1 MGMLCVLSFAYA
13 QGPNGSGTYYS
24 GADGKCGS
32 ELKTALYNIIKNPEV
47 IGYSDLWQAYKET
60 DVTSSGYIWDMYSNT
75 TQYVP
80 GGIYQ
85 GANIT
90 GKEGES
96 YNREHSFPKSWFGS
110 QTPMYSDIV
119 HIIPTDGYVNTR
131 RNNNPY
137 GTTNGE
143 TFTTANGFS
152 KLGKCTWSGYT
163 GIVFEPND
171 EYKGDL
177 ARIYF
182 YMATCYED
190 SIMNWSS
197 DMLGGSD
204 KSQPYA
210 AWAFDMLM
218 QWSKE
223 DPVSQKE
230 IDRNNRCYVIQGNRN
245 PFVDYPGLE
254 EYIWGNKSSVLFSYD
269 VGGDVITPVDGSST
283 QDLAKGVQI
292 YKRVTSHVGLQTGKG
307 YVIAREKDKKAFGAM
322 VGDYGSSVTVRFYGD
337 TIATEV
343 DGEGL
348 LHQWTIGKTDDAYTF
363 YDAVE
368 KKFLAVSGSKLTLTD
383 DPSQNAAKWKITFG
397 GGYAAIENVASAGC
411 YLRYQDG
418 SGLFMLSSSQEWPSL
433 SVRIYKNITDV
444 ASLPV
449 HYGEPEEEEI
459 NIDVTDYEHR
469 WDRVSTQD
477 ELEMGEQYLLI
488 YEKTRVAMGNKH
500 SKNYY
505 TPVEIPLKD
514 KIAITEVNTGGVPH
528 SFTLGGTQDA
538 YTLKDDS
545 ANVYVSLNS
554 DGNALYTATSVS
566 SKAQWKIT
574 INEADSTA
582 TIQNLNFTE
591 RYLMYNSSNNGLR
604 FACYKGTQKPVYL
617 YRKYKTPDTDAIFV
631 IRQPEQRVVKGI
643 YNLQG
648 QRVEHPTRGI
658 YIKNG
663 RKYIIK

>member
-1 MGMLCVLSFAYA
+1 MLCLFSFACA
-13 QGPNGSGTYYS
+13 QGPNGSGTYYQA
-24 GADGKCGS
+24 ADGQKGFG
-32 ELKTALYNIIKNPEV
+32 LKTALFNIIKNPEV
-47 IGYSDLWQAYKET
+47 VGYGDLWQAYKET
-60 DVTSSGYIWDMYSNT
+60 DVTANGHIWDMYSNIT
-75 TQYVP
+75 YYVP

-85 GANIT
+85 GANIDKDK
-90 GKEGES
+90 KEGYS
-96 YNREHSFPKSWFGS
+96 YNREHSFPKSWFHEYS
-110 QTPMYSDIV
+110 PMYSDIV
-119 HIIPTDGYVNTR
+119 HIIPTDGYVNSR

-197 DMLGGSD
+197 DMLRGSD

-254 EYIWGNKSSVLFSYD
+254 EYVWGNKSSVLFSYD

-292 YKRVTSHVGLQTGKG
+292 YKRVTSHVGFQTGKG

-322 VGDYGSSVTVRFYGD
+322 AGNYGSSVNVRFYGD

-348 LHQWTIGKTDDAYTF
+348 IHQFTIGKAAEGYTL

-368 KKFLAVSGSKLTLTD
+368 KKFLAASGSNLTLAD
-383 DPSQNAAKWKITFG
+383 DPSQSAAKWRISFG
-397 GGYAAIENVASAGC
+397 GGYAAIENVASVGR

-418 SGLFMLSSSQEWPSL
+418 SGHFMLSNSQEWPSL
-433 SVRIYKNITDV
+433 SIRIYKNITDV

-459 NIDVTDYEHR
+459 IIDATDYDHR

-477 ELEMGEQYLLI
+477 ELQTGEQYLI
-488 YEKTRVAMGNKH
+488 VYEKTRVAMGDKH

-505 TPVEIPLKD
+505 TNVEIPLKD
-514 KIAITEVNTGGVPH
+514 NIAVTGVNTGGVPH
-528 SFTLGGTQDA
+528 SFTLGGDYDA

-545 ANVYVSLNS
+545 ANVYVSLNN
-554 DGNALYTATSVS
+554 DGNSLYTAVTISD
-566 SKAQWKIT
+566 KARWKIT
-574 INEADSTA
+574 ISETDSTA
-582 TIQNLNFTE
+582 MIQNCNFAD
-591 RYLMYNSSNNGLR
+591 RYLMYNSSNPR
-604 FACYKGTQKPVYL
+604 FACYKSTMKPIYL
-617 YRKYKTPDTDAIFV
+617 YKKYKVPETDAIFIV
-631 IRQPEQRVVKGI
+631 RQPEQQALEGI

-648 QRVEHPTRGI
+648 QRVEHPTQGI

-663 RKYIIK
+663 KKFIVK

>member
-1 MGMLCVLSFAYA
+1 MGMLCLFSFACA
-13 QGPNGSGTYYS
+13 QGPNGSGTYYQA
-24 GADGKCGS
+24 ADGQKGFG
-32 ELKTALYNIIKNPEV
+32 LKTALFNIIKNPEV
-47 IGYSDLWQAYKET
+47 VGYGDLWQAYKET
-60 DVTSSGYIWDMYSNT
+60 DVTDNGHIWDMYSNIT
-75 TQYVP
+75 YYVP

-119 HIIPTDGYVNTR
+119 HVIPTDGYVNTR

-143 TFTTANGFS
+143 TFSTVNGFS
-152 KLGKCTWSGYT
+152 KLGKCTWNGYQ

-190 SIMNWSS
+190 VVMDWSS

-204 KSQPYA
+204 KSQPFA
-210 AWAFDMLM
+210 DWAFDMLM
-218 QWSKE
+218 QWSKD

-254 EYIWGNKSSVLFSYD
+254 EYVWGSKSDESFSYD
-269 VGGDVITPVDGSST
+269 VGGEVITPVEGSST
-283 QDLAKGVQI
+283 QDVAKGVQI
-292 YKRVTSHVGLQTGKG
+292 YKRVTSHVGFQTGLG
-307 YVIAREKDKKAFGAM
+307 YVIAREKDRKAFGAM
-322 VGDYGSSVTVRFYGD
+322 AGNYGSSVNVRFYGD

-348 LHQWTIGKTDDAYTF
+348 IHQFTIGKAAEGYTL

-368 KKFLAVSGSKLTLTD
+368 KKFLAASGSNLSLVD
-383 DPSQNAAKWKITFG
+383 DPSQSAAQWRISFG
-397 GGYAAIENVASAGC
+397 GGYAALENVAAVGR

-418 SGLFMLSSSQEWPSL
+418 TGRFLLSNSQEWPSL

-459 NIDVTDYEHR
+459 IIDATDYEHR
-469 WDRVSTQD
+469 WDRVSTQE
-477 ELEMGEQYLLI
+477 ELQTGEQYLI
-488 YEKTRVAMGNKH
+488 VYEKTRVAMGDKH

-505 TPVEIPLKD
+505 TNVEIPLKD
-514 KIAITEVNTGGVPH
+514 NIAVTEVNTGGVPH
-528 SFTLGGTQDA
+528 SFTLGGDYDA

-545 ANVYVSLNS
+545 ANVYVSLNN
-554 DGNALYTATSVS
+554 DGNALYTAVTISD
-566 SKAQWKIT
+566 KARWKIT
-574 INEADSTA
+574 ISETDSTA
-582 TIQNLNFTE
+582 MIQNCNFAD
-591 RYLMYNSSNNGLR
+591 RYLMYNSSNPR
-604 FACYKGTQKPVYL
+604 FACYKSTMKPVYL
-617 YRKYKTPDTDAIFV
+617 YKKYKVPETDAIFIV
-631 IRQPEQRVVKGI
+631 RQPEQQALEGI

-648 QRVEHPTRGI
+648 QRVEHPTQGI

-663 RKYIIK
+663 KKYIVK

>member
-1 MGMLCVLSFAYA
+1 MLCLFSFACA
-13 QGPNGSGTYYS
+13 QGPNGSGTYYQA
-24 GADGKCGS
+24 ADGQKGFG
-32 ELKTALYNIIKNPEV
+32 LKTALFNIIKNPEV
-47 IGYSDLWQAYKET
+47 VGYGDLWQAYKET
-60 DVTSSGYIWDMYSNT
+60 DVTANGHIWDMYSNIT
-75 TQYVP
+75 YYVP

-85 GANIT
+85 GANIDKDK
-90 GKEGES
+90 KEGYS
-96 YNREHSFPKSWFGS
+96 YNREHSFPKSWFHEYS
-110 QTPMYSDIV
+110 PMYSDIV
-119 HIIPTDGYVNTR
+119 HIIPTDGYVNSR

-152 KLGKCTWSGYT
+152 KLGKCTWSGYAGT
-163 GIVFEPND
+163 VFEPND

-190 SIMNWSS
+190 SIMKWSS
-197 DMLGGSD
+197 DMLGGAN
-204 KSQPYA
+204 KSQPFA
-210 AWAFDMLM
+210 DWAFDMLM
-218 QWSKE
+218 QWSKD

-254 EYIWGNKSSVLFSYD
+254 EYVWGSKSDESFSYD
-269 VGGDVITPVDGSST
+269 VGGEVITPVEGGNT
-283 QDLAKGVQI
+283 QDVAKGVQI
-292 YKRVTSHVGLQTGKG
+292 YKRVTSHVGFQTGLG
-307 YVIAREKDKKAFGAM
+307 YVIAREKDRKAFGAM
-322 VGDYGSSVTVRFYGD
+322 AGNYGSSVNVRFYGD

-348 LHQWTIGKTDDAYTF
+348 IHQFTIGKAAEGYTL

-368 KKFLAVSGSKLTLTD
+368 KKFMAASGSNLTLAD
-383 DPSQNAAKWKITFG
+383 DPSQSAAKWRISFG
-397 GGYAAIENVASAGC
+397 GGYAAIENVALAGR

-418 SGLFMLSSSQEWPSL
+418 SGHFMLSNSQEWPSL
-433 SVRIYKNITDV
+433 SIRIYKNITDV

-459 NIDVTDYEHR
+459 IIDATDYEHR

-477 ELEMGEQYLLI
+477 ELQIGEQYLVV
-488 YEKTRVAMGNKH
+488 YEKTRMAMGNKH

-505 TPVEIPLKD
+505 TNVEIPLKD

-528 SFTLGGTQDA
+528 SFSLGGTLDA

-545 ANVYVSLNS
+545 ANVYVSLNN
-554 DGNALYTATSVS
+554 DGNALYTATDISD
-566 SKAQWKIT
+566 KARWKIT
-574 INEADSTA
+574 ISETDSTA
-582 TIQNLNFTE
+582 TIQNCNFVD
-591 RYLMYNSSNNGLR
+591 RYLMYNSPNPR
-604 FACYKGTQKPVYL
+604 FACYKTTSKQQPVYL
-617 YRKYKTPDTDAIFV
+617 YKKYKVPETDAIFV
-631 IRQPEQRVVKGI
+631 VRQREQRMVEGV

-648 QRVEHPTRGI
+648 QRVEHPMRGI

-663 RKYIIK
+663 KKHIIK

>member
-1 MGMLCVLSFAYA
+1 MLCLFSFACA
-13 QGPNGSGTYYS
+13 QGPNGSGTYYQA
-24 GADGKCGS
+24 ADGQKGFG
-32 ELKTALYNIIKNPEV
+32 LKTALFNIIKNPEV
-47 IGYSDLWQAYKET
+47 VGYGDLWQAYKET
-60 DVTSSGYIWDMYSNT
+60 DVTANGHIWDMYSNIT
-75 TQYVP
+75 YYVP

-85 GANIT
+85 GAKIDKDK
-90 GKEGES
+90 KEGYS
-96 YNREHSFPKSWFGS
+96 YNREHSFPKSWFHEYS
-110 QTPMYSDIV
+110 PMYSDIV
-119 HIIPTDGYVNTR
+119 HIIPTDGYVNSR

-152 KLGKCTWSGYT
+152 KLGKCTWNGYQ

-197 DMLGGSD
+197 DMLGGKD
-204 KSQPYA
+204 KSQPFA
-210 AWAFDMLM
+210 DWAFDMLM

-230 IDRNNRCYVIQGNRN
+230 IDRNTRCYVIQGNRN

-254 EYIWGNKSSVLFSYD
+254 EYVWGSKSDDSFSYD
-269 VGGDVITPVDGSST
+269 VGGEVITPVEGSST
-283 QDLAKGVQI
+283 QDVAKDVQI
-292 YKRVTSHVGLQTGKG
+292 YKRVTSHVGFQTGLG
-307 YVIAREKDKKAFGAM
+307 YVIAREKDKKAMGAM
-322 VGDYGSSVTVRFYGD
+322 AGNYGSSVNVRFYGD

-348 LHQWTIGKTDDAYTF
+348 IHQWTIGKAAEGYTL

-368 KKFLAVSGSKLTLTD
+368 KKFLAASGSNLSLVD
-383 DPSQNAAKWKITFG
+383 DPSLSAAQWRISFG
-397 GGYAAIENVASAGC
+397 GGYAAIENVALAGR

-418 SGLFMLSSSQEWPSL
+418 SGHFMLSNSQEWPSL
-433 SVRIYKNITDV
+433 SIRIYKNITDV

-459 NIDVTDYEHR
+459 IIDATDYEHR

-477 ELEMGEQYLLI
+477 ELQIGEQYLVV
-488 YEKTRVAMGNKH
+488 YEKTRMAMGNKH

-505 TPVEIPLKD
+505 TNVEIPLKD

-528 SFTLGGTQDA
+528 SFTLGGDYDA

-545 ANVYVSLNS
+545 ANVYVSLNN

-582 TIQNLNFTE
+582 TIRNLYFTE

-617 YRKYKTPDTDAIFV
+617 YKKYKTPDTDAIFV

-648 QRVEHPTRGI
+648 QRVEHPMRGI
-658 YIKNG
+658 YIMNG
-663 RKYIIK
+663 KKYIVR

>member
-1 MGMLCVLSFAYA
+1 MLCLFSFACA
-13 QGPNGSGTYYS
+13 QGPNGSGTYYQA
-24 GADGKCGS
+24 ADGQKGFG
-32 ELKTALYNIIKNPEV
+32 LKTALYEIIKNPEV
-47 IGYSDLWQAYKET
+47 VGYGDLWQAYKET
-60 DVTSSGYIWDMYSNT
+60 DVTANGHIWDMYSNIT
-75 TQYVP
+75 YYVP

-85 GANIT
+85 GANIDKDK
-90 GKEGES
+90 KEGYS
-96 YNREHSFPKSWFGS
+96 YNREHSFPKSWFHEYS
-110 QTPMYSDIV
+110 PMYSDIV
-119 HIIPTDGYVNTR
+119 HIIPTDGYVNSR

-152 KLGKCTWSGYT
+152 KLGKCTWSGYAGT
-163 GIVFEPND
+163 VFEPND

-190 SIMNWSS
+190 SIINWSS

-204 KSQPYA
+204 KSQPFTD
-210 AWAFDMLM
+210 WAFDMLM
-218 QWSKE
+218 QWSKD

-230 IDRNNRCYVIQGNRN
+230 IERNNRCYVIQGNRN

-254 EYIWGNKSSVLFSYD
+254 EYVWGSKSDDSFSYD
-269 VGGDVITPVDGSST
+269 VGGEVITPVEGGNT
-283 QDLAKGVQI
+283 QDVAKGVQI
-292 YKRVTSHVGLQTGKG
+292 YKRVTSHVGFQTGLG
-307 YVIAREKDKKAFGAM
+307 YVIAREKDRKAFGAM
-322 VGDYGSSVTVRFYGD
+322 AGNYGSSVNVRFYGD

-348 LHQWTIGKTDDAYTF
+348 IHQFTIGKAAEGYTL

-368 KKFLAVSGSKLTLTD
+368 KRFLAASGGDLTLVND
-383 DPSQNAAKWKITFG
+383 ASQSAAQWRISFG
-397 GGYAAIENVASAGC
+397 GGYAAIENVASVGR

-418 SGLFMLSSSQEWPSL
+418 SGHFMLSNSQEWPSL
-433 SVRIYKNITDV
+433 SIRIYKNITDV

-459 NIDVTDYEHR
+459 IIDATDYEHR
-469 WDRVSTQD
+469 WDRVCTQA
-477 ELEMGEQYLLI
+477 ELQIGEQYLVV
-488 YEKTRVAMGNKH
+488 YEKTRMAMGNKH

-505 TPVEIPLKD
+505 TNVEIPLKD

-528 SFTLGGTQDA
+528 SFTLGGDYDA

-545 ANVYVSLNS
+545 ANVYVSLNN
-554 DGNALYTATSVS
+554 DGNALYTATDISD
-566 SKAQWKIT
+566 KARWKIT
-574 INEADSTA
+574 ISGADSTA
-582 TIQNLNFTE
+582 TIRNFYFTE
-591 RYLMYNSSNNGLR
+591 SYLMYNSSNNGLR

-617 YRKYKTPDTDAIFV
+617 YKKYKTPDTDAIFV
-631 IRQPEQRVVKGI
+631 VRQPEQQVMEGI

-648 QRVEHPTRGI
+648 QRVEHPTQGI

-663 RKYIIK
+663 KKYIVK

>member
-1 MGMLCVLSFAYA
+1 MLCLFSFACA
-13 QGPNGSGTYYS
+13 QGPNGSGTYYQA
-24 GADGKCGS
+24 ADGQKGFG
-32 ELKTALYNIIKNPEV
+32 LKTALFNIIKNPEV
-47 IGYSDLWQAYKET
+47 VGYGDLWQAYKET
-60 DVTSSGYIWDMYSNT
+60 DVTANGHIWDMYSNIT
-75 TQYVP
+75 YYVP

-85 GANIT
+85 GANIDKK
-90 GKEGES
+90 GEGYS
-96 YNREHSFPKSWFGS
+96 YNREHSFPKSWFHEYS
-110 QTPMYSDIV
+110 PMFSDIV
-119 HIIPTDGYVNTR
+119 HVIPTDGYVNTR

-163 GIVFEPND
+163 GTVFEPND

-190 SIMNWSS
+190 SIMKWSS
-197 DMLGGSD
+197 DMLGGAN
-204 KSQPYA
+204 KSQPFA
-210 AWAFDMLM
+210 DWAFGMLM
-218 QWSKE
+218 QWSKD

-254 EYIWGNKSSVLFSYD
+254 EYVWGSKSDESFSYD
-269 VGGDVITPVDGSST
+269 VGGEVITPVEGSST
-283 QDLAKGVQI
+283 QDVAKGVQI
-292 YKRVTSHVGLQTGKG
+292 YKRVTSHVGFQTGLG
-307 YVIAREKDKKAFGAM
+307 YVIAREKDKKALGAM
-322 VGDYGSSVTVRFYGD
+322 AGNYGSSVNVRFYGD

-348 LHQWTIGKTDDAYTF
+348 IHQFTIGKAAEGYTL

-368 KKFLAVSGSKLTLTD
+368 NKFLAATGADLTLVND
-383 DPSQNAAKWKITFG
+383 ASQSAAQWRILFG
-397 GGYAAIENVASAGC
+397 GGYAAIENVALAGR

-418 SGLFMLSSSQEWPSL
+418 SGHFMLSNSQEWPSL
-433 SVRIYKNITDV
+433 SIRIYKNITDV

-459 NIDVTDYEHR
+459 IIDATDYEHR
-469 WDRVSTQD
+469 WDRVCTQD
-477 ELEMGEQYLLI
+477 ELQIGEQYLVV
-488 YEKTRVAMGNKH
+488 YEKTRMAMGNKH

-505 TPVEIPLKD
+505 TNVEIPLKD

-528 SFTLGGTQDA
+528 SFTLGGDYDA
-538 YTLKDDS
+538 YALKDDS
-545 ANVYVSLNS
+545 ANVYVSLNN
-554 DGNALYTATSVS
+554 DGNALYTATAISD
-566 SKAQWKIT
+566 KARWKIT
-574 INEADSTA
+574 ISETDSTA
-582 TIQNLNFTE
+582 TIQNCNFVD
-591 RYLMYNSSNNGLR
+591 RYLMYNSSSPR
-604 FACYKGTQKPVYL
+604 FACYKGTMKPVYL
-617 YRKYKTPDTDAIFV
+617 YKKYKVPEMDAIFIV
-631 IRQPEQRVVKGI
+631 RQTEQQVMEGI

-648 QRVEHPTRGI
+648 QRVEHPTQGI

-663 RKYIIK
+663 KKYIVK

>member
-1 MGMLCVLSFAYA
+1 MLCLFSFACA
-13 QGPNGSGTYYS
+13 QGPNGSGTYYQA
-24 GADGKCGS
+24 ADGQKGFG
-32 ELKTALYNIIKNPEV
+32 LKTALYEIIKNPEV
-47 IGYSDLWQAYKET
+47 VGYGDLWQAYKET
-60 DVTSSGYIWDMYSNT
+60 DVTANGHIWDMYSNIT
-75 TQYVP
+75 YYVP

-119 HIIPTDGYVNTR
+119 HVIPTDGYVNTR

-143 TFTTANGFS
+143 AFTTANGFS
-152 KLGKCTWSGYT
+152 KLGRCTWSGYT
-163 GIVFEPND
+163 GTVFEPNE

-190 SIMNWSS
+190 SIMKWSS
-197 DMLGGSD
+197 DMLGGAN
-204 KSQPYA
+204 KSQPFA
-210 AWAFDMLM
+210 DWAFDMLM

-254 EYIWGNKSSVLFSYD
+254 EYVWGSKSHESFSYD
-269 VGGDVITPVDGSST
+269 VGGEVITPVEGSST
-283 QDLAKGVQI
+283 QDVAKGVQI
-292 YKRVTSHVGLQTGKG
+292 YNRVTSHAGFQTGVG
-307 YVIAREKDKKAFGAM
+307 YVIAREKDRKAFGAM
-322 VGDYGSSVTVRFYGD
+322 AGNYGSSVNVRFYGD

-348 LHQWTIGKTDDAYTF
+348 IHQWTIGKAAEGYTL

-368 KKFLAVSGSKLTLTD
+368 KKFLAASGSNLSLVD
-383 DPSQNAAKWKITFG
+383 DPSLSAAQWRISFG
-397 GGYAAIENVASAGC
+397 GGYAAIENVALAGR

-418 SGLFMLSSSQEWPSL
+418 SGHFMLSNSQEWPSL
-433 SVRIYKNITDV
+433 SIRIYKNITDV

-459 NIDVTDYEHR
+459 IIDATDYEHR
-469 WDRVSTQD
+469 WDRVCTQA
-477 ELEMGEQYLLI
+477 ELQIGEQYLVV
-488 YEKTRVAMGNKH
+488 YEKARMAMGNKH

-505 TPVEIPLKD
+505 TNVEIPLKD

-528 SFTLGGTQDA
+528 SFTLGGDYDA
-538 YTLKDDS
+538 YALKDDS
-545 ANVYVSLNS
+545 ANVYVSLNN
-554 DGNALYTATSVS
+554 DGNALYTATAISD
-566 SKAQWKIT
+566 KARWKIT

-582 TIQNLNFTE
+582 TIQNLYFTE
-591 RYLMYNSSNNGLR
+591 RYLMYNSSNNSLR

-617 YRKYKTPDTDAIFV
+617 YKKYKTPDTDAIFV

-648 QRVEHPTRGI
+648 QRVEHPMRGI
-658 YIKNG
+658 YIMNG
-663 RKYIIK
+663 KKYIVR